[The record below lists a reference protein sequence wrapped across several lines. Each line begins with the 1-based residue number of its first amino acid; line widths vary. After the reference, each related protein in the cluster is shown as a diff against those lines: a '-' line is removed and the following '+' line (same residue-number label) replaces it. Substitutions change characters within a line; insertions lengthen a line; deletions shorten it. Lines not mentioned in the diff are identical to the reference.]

1 MITLFL
7 CLCLTLLS
15 QNQQDKTEV
24 DSTQETGKVWKNSP
38 EKIKVDDLLSF
49 IFHRDT
55 SSEMTVFRIFING
68 GKRAEPGARKGLAF
82 LTTRLCS
89 EIPVQSNVRKLM
101 TLGSSFS
108 TAVEGDFSI
117 ITVTCLSEHLE
128 DTLKILA
135 EVLRKPLF
143 SALRID
149 HIKRFMKYQQKNEED
164 SPVHLMER
172 EYSNIFFGNRGCGG
186 SIFGTAEPDSL
197 KKIKKKDIVHF
208 YKTFFNRANIVI
220 VVSSDLNRPDVEVMI
235 KKFFHPLA
243 AGEKRVQLPPLEI
256 PGAEKKEYFFKK
268 EKKQTLISL
277 GTLLPGMSPQNFTRA
292 YMLEN
297 VLADGIGSKLWPLR
311 AEKNL
316 AYSLNARVTPMKE
329 AGILEVYLRT
339 DNLKK
344 EKAFEALKEVMT
356 DLYQKGVTGAEF
368 RTVKVRAGAHFLR
381 SNETKERRTFYLGL
395 FECIGPGFDFLE
407 DFFSYIEKMTLEDFN
422 GYIKEVL
429 KPDRLVT
436 VIIGPGDLP

>member
-15 QNQQDKTEV
+15 QGRQSKTDV
-24 DSTQETGKVWKNSP
+24 VSTQETGKVWKNSV
-38 EKIKVDDLLSF
+38 EKIQIDDFLSF

-68 GKRAEPGARKGLAF
+68 GKKAEPEHRKGLAF
-82 LTTRLCS
+82 LTTRLSS
-89 EIPVQSNVRKLM
+89 EIPVQTNVRKLM

-164 SPVHLMER
+164 NPLQLIER
-172 EYSNIFFGNRGCGG
+172 EYFNAFFGNAGYGG

-208 YKTFFNRANIVI
+208 YKTFFNRANMVI
-220 VVSSDLNRPDVEVMI
+220 VVSSDLSSSDAAVTI
-235 KKFFHPLA
+235 KKLFHPLA

-256 PGAEKKEYFFKK
+256 PGAKKKEYFFKK
-268 EKKQTLISL
+268 EKKQALISL

-297 VLADGIGSKLWPLR
+297 LLGDGIGSKLWPLR

-316 AYSLNARVTPMKE
+316 AYSLNARVTHMKD
-329 AGILEVYLRT
+329 AGMLKVYLRT
-339 DNLKK
+339 DNSKK
-344 EKAFEALKEVMT
+344 EKASEALKEVMT
-356 DLYQKGVTGAEF
+356 DLYQNGVTGEEF
-368 RTVKVRAGAHFLR
+368 QTVKVRAGAQFLR

-407 DFFSYIEKMTLEDFN
+407 DFFSTIEKMTLEEFN

-436 VIIGPGDLP
+436 VIIGPGHSP